1 MNSLLLNA
9 LIFAQ
14 SPPSPPPPSPPPPSP
29 PPPSPPPPSPP
40 LPPFSPPSGGLS
52 PGAIVGI
59 SIGGAA
65 LLLAFLI
72 FCYCIFRRY
81 RSTDPEEVFL
91 VENARAV
98 SAIPPSRDGFPD
110 AGITR
115 GWDDNTVIVK
125 DKTIKTPE
133 YTETV
138 RKTIPDGRD
147 SRGMA
152 APRQV
157 KAPPMI
163 KKEEPK
169 KSNFSRVREFPWAS
183 TTAAIA
189 VVAGGKKKETVVVAP
204 AKPVA
209 SLPMSG
215 SRNGPIGGAAT
226 EQGVDIALNALK
238 K

>member
-1 MNSLLLNA
+1 MNSLLFNA

-14 SPPSPPPPSPPPPSP
+14 TSPPSPPPPSPPSPSP
-29 PPPSPPPPSPP
+29 PPPF
-40 LPPFSPPSGGLS
+40 PPFSPSSGGLS
-52 PGAIVGI
+52 TGAIVGI
-59 SIGGAA
+59 AIGGAA

-72 FCYCIFRRY
+72 CCYCIFRRHK
-81 RSTDPEEVFL
+81 SFDQEDVL
-91 VENARAV
+91 LIGNARAA

-110 AGITR
+110 TGITR

-125 DKTIKTPE
+125 DPTIKTPE

-147 SRGMA
+147 PRGMA

-163 KKEEPK
+163 KQKEPK
-169 KSNFSRVREFPWAS
+169 KSNFARAREFPWAS
-183 TTAAIA
+183 SAAAIA
-189 VVAGGKKKETVVVAP
+189 AVVGGKKKETAVVAP

-209 SLPMSG
+209 PTTSAITG
-215 SRNGPIGGAAT
+215 SRTGPIGGAVT